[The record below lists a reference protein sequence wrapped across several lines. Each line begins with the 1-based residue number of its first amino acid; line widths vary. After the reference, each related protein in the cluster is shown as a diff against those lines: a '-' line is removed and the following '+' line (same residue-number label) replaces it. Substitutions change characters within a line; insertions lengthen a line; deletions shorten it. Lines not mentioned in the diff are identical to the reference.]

1 MLSEDAH
8 LPATPAPLPPEPG
21 GPIIF
26 FDGVCGLCDRFVD
39 FVIARDR
46 KGVYRFAPLQGET
59 YAAHFGSQGLRGS
72 QGPPSTDAPSTVLLA
87 EGPVLKARSDATLRI
102 LAGLGGPWRL
112 AGLLLLIPRT
122 LRDGVYDFVA
132 ARRYRWFGKKESCR
146 LPTPEERGRFL
157 P

>member
-1 MLSEDAH
+1 MPFEDVH
-8 LPATPAPLPPEPG
+8 LPETAASRPPDPD

-46 KGVYRFAPLQGET
+46 KGVFRFAPLQGET
-59 YAAHFGSQGLRGS
+59 AAARFGSQG
-72 QGPPSTDAPSTVLLA
+72 PHSTDAPPTVLLA
-87 EGPVLKARSDATLRI
+87 EGSVLKARSDATLRI

-112 AGLLLLIPRT
+112 AGLLLLVPRT
-122 LRDGVYDFVA
+122 LRDGAYDFVA

>member
-1 MLSEDAH
+1 MSPEDAH
-8 LPATPAPLPPEPG
+8 RPETFAPRPPEPD

-46 KGVYRFAPLQGET
+46 KGVFRFAPLQGET
-59 YAAHFGSQGLRGS
+59 AAARFGSQGPQRS
-72 QGPPSTDAPSTVLLA
+72 QGSHSTDAPSTVLLA

-102 LAGLGGPWRL
+102 LARLGGPWRL

-122 LRDGVYDFVA
+122 LRDGAYDFVA

-146 LPTPEERGRFL
+146 MPTPEERGRFL